1 MAVVFTPARLPSD
14 IQSMG
19 SMFVLVGTLT
29 FSGSYAT
36 GGDPLDL
43 TKYFGK
49 VGAGKGIIVTT
60 TARGNEVEYDET
72 NKKIKLWGAAN
83 TEVAAAAYNAA
94 LTATPVPV
102 VIIGR

>member
-1 MAVVFTPARLPSD
+1 MAVVFTPAKLPAD

-36 GGDPLDL
+36 GGDSLDL
-43 TKYFGK
+43 GYYFRK
-49 VGAGKGIIVTT
+49 VGAGRSIIITT
-60 TARGNEVEYDET
+60 TCRGNEAEYDET

-94 LTATPVPV
+94 LTASPVPCI
-102 VIIGR
+102 IIGR